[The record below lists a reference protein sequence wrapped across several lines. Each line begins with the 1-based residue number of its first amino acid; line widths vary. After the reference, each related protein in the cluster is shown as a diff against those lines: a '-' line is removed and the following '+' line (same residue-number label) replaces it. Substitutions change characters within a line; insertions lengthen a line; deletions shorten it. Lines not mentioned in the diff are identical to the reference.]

1 MQIDHLVT
9 MANQIGDFFKFF
21 PDQEQA
27 KKDIAQHITRF
38 WAESMRQQILVHV
51 CNKNGEGLESIVK
64 DAINQHLNNKEAKL
78 HLLATEMQ
86 HQGE

>member
-27 KKDIAQHITRF
+27 KRDIAQHLSRF
-38 WAESMRQQILVHV
+38 WAKSMRQQILAHVHA
-51 CNKNGEGLESIVK
+51 KSGDGLEPIVSE
-64 DAINQHLNNKEAKL
+64 AIKQHLNNKDAKL
-78 HLLATEMQ
+78 QLTEVAAQ
-86 HQGE
+86 YLGQ